1 MKKVLR
7 TLIGHGHN
15 FGTRCWIMTVVAVY
29 WFDRLSMKNT
39 ELQSEISGLNKGL
52 FYLGLLCVAVILLA
66 GYGRTFYPNDVK
78 KIFDK
83 AREKERIKQLLKM
96 YIILYVVLFPG
107 MYLRY
112 SAIAGIGTELLYLGF
127 VCLLVMLPLEV
138 ERSLR
143 FRYIGNTY
151 GKDLTNLE
159 RIWKKMMIV
168 WHVVLL
174 SALAAGTYFQ
184 YVTAFRS

>member
-1 MKKVLR
+1 MKKALR

-15 FGTRCWIMTVVAVY
+15 FATRCWVMTVVGVY
-29 WFDRLSMKNT
+29 WFNQVSMKNT
-39 ELQSEISGLNKGL
+39 ELQSQITRLNKEL
-52 FYLGLLCVAVILLA
+52 FYLGLVCIAVILLA
-66 GYGRTFYPNDVK
+66 GFGRTFYPNDVK

-96 YIILYVVLFPG
+96 YLILFAVLFTG
-107 MYLRY
+107 IYLRF
-112 SAIAGIGTELLYLGF
+112 STMAGIGKELLYLGL
-127 VCLLVMLPLEV
+127 VCLLVLLPLEA
-138 ERSLR
+138 ERSFR

-151 GKDLTNLE
+151 GKDLNNLE
-159 RIWKKMMIV
+159 RIWKNMMIV

-184 YVTAFRS
+184 YITASTF

>member
-1 MKKVLR
+1 MNKIVR

-15 FGTRCWIMTVVAVY
+15 FATRCWVLTVVAVY

-39 ELQSEISGLNKGL
+39 EFQPAISSLNKDL
-52 FYLGLLCVAVILLA
+52 FYLGLVCIGVILLA
-66 GYGRTFYPNDVK
+66 GFGRSFYPNDVK

-83 AREKERIKQLLKM
+83 AREKERIKQLSKM
-96 YIILYVVLFPG
+96 YFILYALFFPG
-107 MYLRY
+107 IYVSYRTVPGL
-112 SAIAGIGTELLYLGF
+112 ELFYLGI
-127 VCLLVMLPLEV
+127 VSLLVLLPLEL

-143 FRYIGNTY
+143 FRYIGTTY
-151 GKDLTNLE
+151 GADLNKLE
-159 RIWKKMMIV
+159 RTWKKMMIV

-184 YVTAFRS
+184 YVTASRF

>member
-7 TLIGHGHN
+7 TLIGNGHN
-15 FGTRCWIMTVVAVY
+15 FATRCWILTVVAVY
-29 WFDRLSMKNT
+29 WFDRLSMKNAD
-39 ELQSEISGLNKGL
+39 LQPVIAGLNKEL
-52 FYLGLLCVAVILLA
+52 FYLGLICIAIILLA

-83 AREKERIKQLLKM
+83 TREKERIKQLLKM
-96 YIILYVVLFPG
+96 YLILFLVLFTAI
-107 MYLRY
+107 YLRY
-112 SAIAGIGTELLYLGF
+112 SAIAGIGKELLSLAI

-143 FRYIGNTY
+143 FRYIGNRY
-151 GKDLTNLE
+151 GADLTNLE
-159 RIWKKMMIV
+159 RIWKKMMMV

-184 YVTAFRS
+184 YVTAF

>member
-1 MKKVLR
+1 MKKLLR

-15 FGTRCWIMTVVAVY
+15 FATRCWIMTVVAVF

-39 ELQSEISGLNKGL
+39 DLQPELAGLNRGL
-52 FYLGLLCVAVILLA
+52 FSLGLICIVIIFLA

-78 KIFDK
+78 KIFDR
-83 AREKERIKQLLKM
+83 AREKERIRQLAKM
-96 YIILYVVLFPG
+96 YVVLFIVLFGG

-112 SAIAGIGTELLYLGF
+112 GAVAGMEKELFSLGI
-127 VCLLVMLPLEV
+127 VCLLVMAPLEV

-143 FRYIGNTY
+143 FRYLGSKY
-151 GKDLTNLE
+151 GKDLADLE
-159 RIWKKMMIV
+159 RVWKKMMMV

-184 YVTAFRS
+184 YVTAF

>member
-15 FGTRCWIMTVVAVY
+15 FATRCWVMTVVAVY
-29 WFDRLSMKNT
+29 WFNQLAVKKP
-39 ELQSEISGLNKGL
+39 ELQSDIARLNKEL
-52 FYLGLLCVAVILLA
+52 FYLGLLCMAVILLA
-66 GYGRTFYPNDVK
+66 GYGRTFYPTDVK

-83 AREKERIKQLLKM
+83 AREKQRIKQLLKM
-96 YIILYVVLFPG
+96 YLILVAVLFPAI
-107 MYLRY
+107 YLRY
-112 SAIAGIGTELLYLGF
+112 GSIGGIEKELFYLLI
-127 VCLLVMLPLEV
+127 VCLLLLLPLEV

-151 GKDLTNLE
+151 GKDLHNLE

-184 YVTAFRS
+184 YVTVSRF